1 MRKYLHQSFHGRRH
15 IGLYIAVTILAFLGY
30 FLGQVPMLMMLYR
43 VMDNDSSVGTEEL
56 NAFMSNPD
64 FSIFGIGANTG
75 FLLLLLT
82 FVFAM
87 LFFYF
92 SFKYLHKRG
101 FKTLITVA
109 KKVRW
114 GRIAFGLLFW
124 LFLTGIGEY
133 YFYSLAPQDYTFS
146 FEIKK
151 FIPLVILSILILPIQ
166 TSFEEIMFRGY
177 LMQGLGSILSYPFI
191 PLIITSLAFAA
202 IHGANPEVS
211 QFGTGIMMTYYIGA
225 GLLLGLITLLDD
237 GMELAL
243 GVHWGTNFFGAVFM
257 GYSGAAIQTD
267 SLFTTQNLDPFMMT
281 MAFFMMGVVFIF
293 VCNSMYKWKDWGYLF
308 RNISKERLKLANS
321 GEGSLKDSLNIDY
334 ANLLKDEK

>member
-15 IGLYIAVTILAFLGY
+15 IGLYLAVLLIAFVGY

-43 VMDNDSSVGTEEL
+43 VMDNDSSIGTEEL
-56 NAFMSNPD
+56 NQFMGNPN
-64 FSIFGIGANTG
+64 FEIFGIGSNTG

-101 FKTLITVA
+101 FKTLITVG

-114 GRIAFGLLFW
+114 GRIGFGFVFW
-124 LFLTGIGEY
+124 FILTGIGEY
-133 YFYSLAPQDYTFS
+133 YFFNLAPENYTFS
-146 FEIKK
+146 FEMKK
-151 FIPLVILSILILPIQ
+151 FIPLILLSLLILPIQ
-166 TSFEEIMFRGY
+166 TSFEEVIFRGY
-177 LMQGLGSILSYPFI
+177 LMQGLGSILKYPFMPI
-191 PLIITSLAFAA
+191 MITSVAFAA

-225 GLLLGLITLLDD
+225 GLLLGLITILDD

-243 GVHWGTNFFGAVFM
+243 GVHWATNFFGAVFM
-257 GYSGAAIQTD
+257 GYSGAAIQTE
-267 SLFTTQNLDPFMMT
+267 SLYKTNNLDPTMMT
-281 MAFFMMGVVFIF
+281 IAFLLIGVVFVL
-293 VCNSMYKWKDWGYLF
+293 VCTTMYRWKDWGYLF
-308 RNISKERLKLANS
+308 RDISGERLNLETH
-321 GEGSLKDSLNIDY
+321 GEGSLKESLNIDY
-334 ANLLKDEK
+334 TTLLDDEK